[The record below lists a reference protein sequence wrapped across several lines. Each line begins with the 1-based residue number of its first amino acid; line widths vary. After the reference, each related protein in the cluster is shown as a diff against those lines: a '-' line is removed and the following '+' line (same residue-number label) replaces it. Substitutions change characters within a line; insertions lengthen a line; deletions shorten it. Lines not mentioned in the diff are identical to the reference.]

1 MHVKYVDHY
10 LNDAM
15 VAHIARHS
23 FDNFD
28 KLFTEADNDKLIKF
42 LARGMT
48 SLEWEQLLVKIKSSK
63 SMDEAREIASYIRNI
78 PTHWVPFAHP
88 HITLLVSS
96 PVPIR
101 TQCFKHKVGFVESE
115 VSRRYITTAP
125 ELFIPEHIRKFAE
138 NKKQGSDGIHP
149 DSEAIKGK
157 FVDSSN
163 RALNDY
169 LRAIEDGVC
178 PEQAR
183 MLLPQAAEVR
193 WVWTGSLYAYA
204 NFYIQRSDPHAQKEI
219 QKLAEEIG
227 KIIAPLFPVSWSALT
242 EGNY

>member
-15 VAHIARHS
+15 VAHIARLS

-28 KLFTEADNDKLIKF
+28 KLFSQDENDKLIKF
-42 LARGMT
+42 LARGMP
-48 SLEWEQLLVKIKSSK
+48 SLEWEQLLVKIQCSK
-63 SMDEAREIASYIRNI
+63 SLDDAREIATYIRNI

-88 HITLLVSS
+88 HITLSVSS

-115 VSRRYITTAP
+115 VSRRYITSAP
-125 ELFIPEHIRKFAE
+125 ELFIPEHIRKDAK
-138 NKKQGSDGIHP
+138 NKKQGSDGTHRN
-149 DSEAIKGK
+149 SELIKDK
-157 FVDSSN
+157 FVESTN
-163 RALNDY
+163 RSLNDY
-169 LRAIEDGVC
+169 LEAIEEGVC

-183 MLLPQAAEVR
+183 FLLPQGAEVR
-193 WVWTGSLYAYA
+193 WVWTGSLYAYS

-219 QKLAEEIG
+219 QDLAVMVGEI
-227 KIIAPLFPVSWSALT
+227 IEPLYPVSWQALVRS
-242 EGNY
+242 